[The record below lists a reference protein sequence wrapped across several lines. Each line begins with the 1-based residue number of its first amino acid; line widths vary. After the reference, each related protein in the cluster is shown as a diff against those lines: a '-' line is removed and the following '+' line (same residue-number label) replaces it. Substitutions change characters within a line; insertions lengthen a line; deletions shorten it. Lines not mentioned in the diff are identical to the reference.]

1 MAGLPELK
9 HLVKTTHKEEY
20 PSISPTNPANSAKGK
35 TVFVTGGA
43 TGIGYATARAFALA
57 GASTVIIV
65 ARRPETLKEKAAE
78 LSAEVPSANILTY
91 PLDITNESAVK
102 DVFHDLRQNRLPTD
116 KDIDILVLS
125 AATIDLGTPALS
137 YTPAQLHAAF
147 STNVFGN
154 LNVVGA
160 FLAPVDAAAS
170 NSTTKVVLDVS
181 THSVYERYPIQALY
195 SASKAAFTQ
204 YMRHVAAEYADS
216 GVRVHSFHPGGVKTD
231 AVRRAGYG
239 ELVYP
244 WDDVSL
250 PAGLAVWLASPAA
263 AFLSGRFVLSNWDVD
278 ELVAL
283 KGAFERDADLG
294 KIVLKV
300 KPDA

>member
-1 MAGLPELK
+1 M
-9 HLVKTTHKEEY
+9 
-20 PSISPTNPANSAKGK
+20 
-35 TVFVTGGA
+35 
-43 TGIGYATARAFALA
+43 R
-57 GASTVIIV
+57 
-65 ARRPETLKEKAAE
+65 
-78 LSAEVPSANILTY
+78 
-91 PLDITNESAVK
+91 
-102 DVFHDLRQNRLPTD
+102 
-116 KDIDILVLS
+116 
-125 AATIDLGTPALS
+125 
-137 YTPAQLHAAF
+137 
-147 STNVFGN
+147 
-154 LNVVGA
+154 A

-170 NSTTKVVLDVS
+170 NSTAKVVLDVS
-181 THSVYERYPIQALY
+181 THSVYERYPTQALY

-204 YMRHVAAEYADS
+204 YMRHVAAEYAGS
-216 GVRVHSFHPGGVKTD
+216 GVRVHSFHPGGVMTD

-239 ELVYP
+239 ELAYP